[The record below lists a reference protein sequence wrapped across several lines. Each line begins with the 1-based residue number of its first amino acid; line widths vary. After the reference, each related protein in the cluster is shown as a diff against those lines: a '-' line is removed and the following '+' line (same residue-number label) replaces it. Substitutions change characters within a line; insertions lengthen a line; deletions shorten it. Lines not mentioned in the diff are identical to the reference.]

1 MSRTTQIVS
10 RFPDFYRSGDTENLF
25 YKFIGVFAKMLDI
38 AEEDLIRV
46 MRTHWVNTADNEGSK
61 GFDATEKGD
70 LDKIF
75 GLYLESLGG
84 TVLLKQGT
92 RRPGPDGKL
101 DDDLYRT
108 RILGLIQVLKNGA
121 STKAGII
128 DIVAANLGIVPDL
141 PYAITAYDSISIIE
155 FLPETVN
162 SSVAPIPVALYEDI
176 AVNNLSPVP
185 TVPELRL
192 EFLLSLQTPL
202 INPRITNPLT
212 GESIRY
218 TGTVTP
224 GDSLYF
230 LSDGTGLFRG
240 QPFVPE
246 GYLTLPT
253 GISNLRLEAGVG
265 VPEGRFET
273 SFFDYSQF
281 DVSSV
286 REIGIFADDNSGSRF
301 DASIFTFTGAVSN
314 LEVRYQRLHPGSF
327 LVSIPWD
334 IPGFSANITFTQYSF
349 ERLETFEL
357 PQSVIDA
364 LPPLLDQEFE
374 TREAFFATLAPLV
387 ETDTGVIE
395 LNQENINQLNL
406 FGVPPALISKLL
418 TLLDPGTGLAFFP
431 HLQALFTAL
440 DPLKDAEKTALYG
453 ALGTLLQ
460 AGSPL
465 EVVLRECLFTDKFA
479 RFNISPRGQIKT
491 IVDRV
496 KAAGV
501 YAVIAFEKRFFEAQ
515 QLEETLGLIL
525 KQSTYDQEMT
535 EFNFDFASTQNTKEQ
550 QEMSDFFS
558 AAGVFDYTGFD
569 TLNAFA

>member
-25 YKFIGVFAKMLDI
+25 YKFVGIFAGMLDI

-92 RRPGPDGKL
+92 RRPDPDGKL

-121 STKAGII
+121 STRAGII
-128 DIVAANLGIVPDL
+128 DIVAANLGIVSDL
-141 PYAITAYDSISIIE
+141 SYATTAHDSINIIE

-162 SSVAPIPVALYEDI
+162 SSAVPISVALYEDI

-192 EFLLSLQTPL
+192 EFLLTLQTPL

-273 SFFDYSQF
+273 AFFDFSQF

-286 REIGIFADDNSGSRF
+286 REIGVFADDIAGSRF
-301 DASIFTFTGAVSN
+301 DASIFTFTGAVAS
-314 LEVRYQRLHPGSF
+314 LEVRYERLYPGSF

-334 IPGFSANITFTQYSF
+334 IPGFSANITLTQHSL

-357 PQSVIDA
+357 PQSIIDA
-364 LPPLLDQEFE
+364 LSPLLDQEFE

-387 ETDTGVIE
+387 ETDTGIIE

-406 FGVPPALISKLL
+406 FSVPPALISKLL

-440 DPLKDAEKTALYG
+440 DPIKDAEKTALYG

-465 EVVLRECLFTDKFA
+465 EIVLRECLFTDKFA

-515 QLEETLGLIL
+515 QLEEKLGIIL
-525 KQSTYDQEMT
+525 KPPAYDQEMN
-535 EFNFDFASTQNTKEQ
+535 EFNFDFASTQNTTEEQ
-550 QEMSDFFS
+550 EISDFFS